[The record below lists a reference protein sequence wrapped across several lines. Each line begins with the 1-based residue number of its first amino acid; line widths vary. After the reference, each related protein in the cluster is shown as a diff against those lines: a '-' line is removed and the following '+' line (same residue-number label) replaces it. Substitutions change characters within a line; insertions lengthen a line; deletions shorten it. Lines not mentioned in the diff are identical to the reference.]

1 MNKRKI
7 GDDYEEIAV
16 QYLKE
21 KGYQILERN
30 YRIRTGEIDIIARD
44 GRYLVFVEVKY
55 RMGNGRGT
63 ALEAV
68 DFRKQNVIFRTAQVY
83 LCRKGMAADT
93 PCRFDVVGITGAK
106 IAHVEDAFG
115 M

>member
-7 GDDYEEIAV
+7 GNNYEDMAA
-16 QYLKE
+16 QYLE
-21 KGYQILERN
+21 NKGFQILERN

-44 GRYLVFVEVKY
+44 GRYLVFIEVKY
-55 RMGNGRGT
+55 RADGRLGT

-68 DFRKQNVIFRTAQVY
+68 DFRKQKVIFNTARVY
-83 LCRKGMAADT
+83 LRQRRLGIET
-93 PCRFDVVGITGAK
+93 PCRFDVVGITGDG
-106 IAHVEDAFG
+106 IVHVKDAFG